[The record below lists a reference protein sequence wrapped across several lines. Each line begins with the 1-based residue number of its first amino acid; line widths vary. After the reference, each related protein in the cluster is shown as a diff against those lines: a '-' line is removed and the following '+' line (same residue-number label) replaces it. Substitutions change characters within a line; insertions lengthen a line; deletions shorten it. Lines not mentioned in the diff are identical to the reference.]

1 MSDTTPICN
10 SDDASLRAIARTADL
25 VMLSTAIGS
34 AAAALAIGVWYGNA
48 GLALGVSAVV
58 LGLCAAVF
66 AFARA
71 STLSRTVLTAC
82 NVALVALHIQLGR
95 GTIEFHFGVFVLLG
109 LLLVYRDWRP
119 LLLGASLLAMHHV
132 VVDRLQALG
141 LGVYCTPQA
150 DFLKTAMHAIYLV
163 AQTGVE
169 IYLAVILRKAAQEAA
184 ELSAIVHV
192 VDAEGALCLDVSQ
205 LEATTPTAL
214 LMKAMLLRVGSA
226 ISEVSLA
233 ASSVEIA
240 ASEIASGN
248 MELSRRTEQQASSLQ
263 QTAASMEQINGTV
276 RNTADTAEA
285 ARRISGSASTAAANG
300 GRVVESIVA
309 TMSDIAQSSRRMSE
323 IIGVIDGIAFQTNIL
338 ALNAAVE
345 AARAGEQ
352 GRGFAV
358 VAAEVRSLSQRSTKA
373 AKEIR
378 TLISASAERVDTGTQ
393 LVSEAGTGIR
403 DIVDQAL
410 QVSQLIGA
418 ISTATSRQTA
428 DIGQVGDAVTQLDT
442 VTQQNAALVEE
453 SAAASENLKQQ
464 AVRLNEIVRQFVLAP
479 TRTACEA

>member
-1 MSDTTPICN
+1 MSAAATIVKSNN
-10 SDDASLRAIARTADL
+10 SSLRAIARTADL

-34 AAAALAIGVWYGNA
+34 AAAAVAIGVWYGDA
-48 GLALGVSAVV
+48 GLALGVSALV
-58 LGLCAAVF
+58 LGLCVLAF
-66 AFARA
+66 TFARA
-71 STLSRTVLTAC
+71 STLSQAALTVC

-109 LLLVYRDWRP
+109 VLLVYRDWRV
-119 LLLGASLLAMHHV
+119 LMLGASLLAVHHV
-132 VVDRLQALG
+132 VFDRLQAFG
-141 LGVYCTPQA
+141 FDVYCTPQA
-150 DFLKTAMHAIYLV
+150 DFLKTAMHAVYLV
-163 AQTGVE
+163 AQTSIE
-169 IYLAVILRKAAQEAA
+169 IYLAVILRRGAQEAA
-184 ELSAIVHV
+184 ELTAIVHV
-192 VDAEGALCLDVSQ
+192 VDAEGAFCLDVSRI
-205 LEATTPTAL
+205 EVTAPTAL
-214 LMKAMLLRVGSA
+214 LMKAMLLRVSSA
-226 ISEVSLA
+226 ISQVSTA
-233 ASSVEIA
+233 ASSVELA

-263 QTAASMEQINGTV
+263 QAAASMEQINGTV
-276 RNTADTAEA
+276 RSTADTAEN
-285 ARRISGSASTAAANG
+285 ARRISSSASTAAANG

-378 TLISASAERVDTGTQ
+378 TLISASAERVDAGTQ
-393 LVSEAGTGIR
+393 LVSDAGTGIR
-403 DIVDQAL
+403 DIVDQAR
-410 QVSQLIGA
+410 QVSCLVGE
-418 ISTATSRQTA
+418 ISTAASQQTA
-428 DIGQVGDAVTQLDT
+428 GIGQVGDAVTQLDT

-464 AVRLNEIVRQFVLAP
+464 AVRLNEIVRRFVLAP
-479 TRTACEA
+479 TRTTCES